1 MKPII
6 FTIALLLQGLLYAQT
21 TVERNLDLRGRSCA
35 GGLGICNS
43 ASTSE
48 NGVTAQ
54 FSTDD
59 KDNLVMSVNV
69 AKLST
74 ENKNKFINKN
84 NIFVQ
89 DADFALDKELSD
101 RLGIASP
108 IIIAKGNYIVTTQD
122 NWVTV
127 RFPLQNTKAYSCST
141 KF

>member
-6 FTIALLLQGLLYAQT
+6 LTIALLLQGLLYAQT

-48 NGVTAQ
+48 NAVPAE
-54 FSTDD
+54 FSADD
-59 KDNLVMSVNV
+59 KDNLVMRVNV
-69 AKLST
+69 TKLST
-74 ENKNKFINKN
+74 ENKTQLLNKN

-89 DADFALDKELSD
+89 DADFTLDKELSD

-108 IIIAKGNYIVTTQD
+108 IIIAKGNYKVTTQD
-122 NWVTV
+122 NWAIVL
-127 RFPLQNTKAYSCST
+127 FPLQNAKAYSRST
-141 KF
+141 K